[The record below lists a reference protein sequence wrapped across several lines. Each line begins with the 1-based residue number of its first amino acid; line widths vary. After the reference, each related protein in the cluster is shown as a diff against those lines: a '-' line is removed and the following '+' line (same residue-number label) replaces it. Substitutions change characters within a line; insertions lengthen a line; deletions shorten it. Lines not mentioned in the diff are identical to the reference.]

1 MRYYIIAG
9 EPSGDKYGALL
20 MKSLKELDECSVFRY
35 WGGSEMLKTEPDIA
49 MELSKTAFMG
59 FAEVVKNLPAIWRLF
74 TFAKNDILAFQPDVV
89 ILIDYPGFNLRM
101 AKWLKNKGFKVVYYI
116 APQVW
121 AWKEHRV
128 KILEKYIDLLITIL
142 PFEQQYFA
150 QFDIPQL
157 YIGHPLLD
165 VQAIFDADKDNQDIS
180 AKKDKILALL
190 PGSRKQEI
198 IQVLPIM
205 LKAASRMEGYHTVI
219 SKMLHIPDSHYT
231 KVTDHFPGFTFDL
244 VIENS
249 FQILKRAD
257 LAAVTSGTATLEA
270 ALYKVPQVVCYK
282 TSLLSY
288 WIGKW
293 VIRLP
298 YISLV
303 NLICQKSVVP
313 ELIQNK
319 LTPQS
324 LIQALYS
331 VEKKSTTILEDYL
344 VLENLLGN
352 KGASDRAAKAIWQ
365 LIKINES
372 ENIPN

>member
-1 MRYYIIAG
+1 MKYYIIAG

-20 MKSLKELDECSVFRY
+20 MKSLKQLDESSVFRY
-35 WGGSEMLKTEPDIA
+35 WGGSEMLKIDPNIA
-49 MELSKTAFMG
+49 IELSKTAFMG
-59 FAEVVKNLPAIWRLF
+59 FAEVIKNLPAIWRLF
-74 TFAKNDILAFQPDVV
+74 TFAKNDILTFQPDVV

-128 KILEKYIDLLITIL
+128 KTLEKYLDLLITIL
-142 PFEQQYFA
+142 PFEQKYFA

-157 YIGHPLLD
+157 YIGHPILD
-165 VQAIFDADKDNQDIS
+165 VQAKFDADKGNQDVP

-198 IQVLPIM
+198 DHVLPIM
-205 LKAASRMEGYHTVI
+205 LKAASKMDGYRTVI
-219 SKMLHIPDSHYT
+219 SKMPHIPDSHYQ
-231 KVTDHFPGFTFDL
+231 KVTDQYPAFAFEL
-244 VIENS
+244 VIDNS
-249 FQILKRAD
+249 FQILDRAD

-270 ALYKVPQVVCYK
+270 ALCKVPQVVCYK

-303 NLICQKSVVP
+303 NLISQKSVVP
-313 ELIQNK
+313 ELIQTK

-324 LIQALYS
+324 LIHALYS
-331 VEKKSTTILEDYL
+331 LEKKSTSIRKDYL
-344 VLENLLGN
+344 ILQNLLGTT
-352 KGASDRAAKAIWQ
+352 GASDRAAKAIRQ
-365 LIKINES
+365 ILT
-372 ENIPN
+372 

>member
-20 MKSLKELDECSVFRY
+20 MKSLKELDESSEFRY
-35 WGGSEMLKTEPDIA
+35 WGGSEMLKIDPNIA
-49 MELSKTAFMG
+49 MELSSTAFMG

-74 TFAKNDILAFQPDVV
+74 TFAKNDILTYQPNVV

-128 KILEKYIDLLITIL
+128 KILEKYIDLLMTIL
-142 PFEQQYFA
+142 PFEQEYFA

-157 YIGHPLLD
+157 YIGHPILD
-165 VQAIFDADKDNQDIS
+165 VQAKFDGDKDYRDYPV
-180 AKKDKILALL
+180 KKEKILALL
-190 PGSRKQEI
+190 PGSRKQEVDH
-198 IQVLPIM
+198 VLPIM
-205 LKAASRMEGYHTVI
+205 LNAASKMKGYRTVI
-219 SKMLHIPDSHYT
+219 SKMPHIPDSHYN
-231 KVTDHFPGFTFDL
+231 KVMDQFPGFTREL
-244 VIENS
+244 VLENS
-249 FQILKRAD
+249 FQILNRAD

-270 ALYKVPQVVCYK
+270 ALFKVPQVVCYK

-293 VIRLP
+293 FIRLP

-313 ELIQNK
+313 ELIQSK
-319 LTPQS
+319 LTPQN
-324 LIQALYS
+324 LINALYT
-331 VEKKSTTILEDYL
+331 VEKQSTTILEDYL
-344 VLENLLGN
+344 ILENLLGN
-352 KGASDRAAKAIWQ
+352 TGASDRAAKAIWQ
-365 LIKINES
+365 IVK
-372 ENIPN
+372 